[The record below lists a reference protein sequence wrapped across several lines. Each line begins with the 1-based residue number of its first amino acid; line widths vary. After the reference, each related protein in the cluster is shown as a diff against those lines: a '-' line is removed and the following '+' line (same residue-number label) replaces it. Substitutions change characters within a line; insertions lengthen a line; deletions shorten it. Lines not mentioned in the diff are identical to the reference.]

1 MADRT
6 FAAVAGHTFVV
17 VTGTFAA
24 AAAPATLLVAW
35 RLLAGLSS
43 QLLALRQLSEL
54 PFVRLLAGL

>member
-17 VTGTFAA
+17 VTGTF